1 MVFHY
6 IFLGKK
12 AIIITFKHDTRIL
25 FPITIL
31 FLENSKKNVPKS
43 AWKYKRKN
51 VLMPPGHPIIL
62 LKSNEFNMAAVSVK
76 KVYSF
81 IVLFFI
87 QNISLFL
94 FNNFSLS
101 KTLFKPFAYFPA
113 QFFLAAL
120 PIQRFICFAYS
131 YNSSVQF

>member
-1 MVFHY
+1 
-6 IFLGKK
+6 
-12 AIIITFKHDTRIL
+12 
-25 FPITIL
+25 
-31 FLENSKKNVPKS
+31 
-43 AWKYKRKN
+43 
-51 VLMPPGHPIIL
+51 MPPGHPITL

-94 FNNFSLS
+94 FNNFSSS
-101 KTLFKPFAYFPA
+101 KTLFKPFTYFPV

-120 PIQRFICFAYS
+120 PIQRFVLGILTTLPFSFSVKFNYS
-131 YNSSVQF
+131 GCS